1 MGFPRQE
8 DWSGL
13 PFLSPGNY
21 PDPGMVPM
29 SPVWQADSLPL
40 SHLGSPFFYAR
51 DIFKVLPAL
60 KLSAKNPAIL
70 GLVYREE
77 SGRDSEERN
86 LKGLLQKCMFLAQ
99 SHFSGWHRIPG
110 SDINS
115 VQ

>member
-40 SHLGSPFFYAR
+40 SHLGNPCIMPEASS
-51 DIFKVLPAL
+51 KPAL
-60 KLSAKNPAIL
+60 ELSAKSPEIL

-86 LKGLLQKCMFLAQ
+86 LKGLLQKCLF
-99 SHFSGWHRIPG
+99 
-110 SDINS
+110 
-115 VQ
+115 